1 MPVRVAVLGAGH
13 GAHAHAGHLALAGH
27 EVRLCHLPSRAASLA
42 AASVTGSVSVATD
55 VDASLVPSGR
65 APLARVTTDFGEA
78 LRGAEAVL
86 LVVAAEGQAAFFD
99 AIGPHLARGQV
110 LLLCPGKFGALPARG
125 LLDRWD
131 GARGAIVAESESL
144 LYIARLEGPA
154 SVRIKGIKTRLGVA
168 AVPAS
173 RTTEALGVLQR
184 LHPQFVAAT
193 DVLETS
199 LADPGNVMHPVHTL
213 MNTGRIEDCGPYRYD
228 HYGVTA
234 SIGRTIDALD
244 RERVAV
250 AAALGLSIPTVPQRL
265 AAAYGADAS
274 GAAAAIRSTPGYRG
288 FIAPGDLGHRFVTE
302 NVPFGLVPIAALGV
316 QVGVATPAIDAIV
329 ELASVATGRDFRASG
344 RGVDALGL
352 RAMSAARIVERV
364 R

>member
-1 MPVRVAVLGAGH
+1 MRVAVLGAGH

-27 EVRLCHLPSRAASLA
+27 EVTLCHLPSRSASLA
-42 AASVTGSVSVATD
+42 AARVLGGVRVSADTD
-55 VDASLVPSGR
+55 PSLVPTGSAKLQG
-65 APLARVTTDFGEA
+65 VTTDFSEA
-78 LRGAEAVL
+78 LRSADAVL
-86 LVVAAEGQAAFFD
+86 LVVAAEGQNAFVR
-99 AIGPHLARGQV
+99 AIGPHLSRGQV
-110 LLLCPGKFGALPARG
+110 LLLCPGKFGALPARHI
-125 LLDRWD
+125 LDGWP
-131 GARGAIVAESESL
+131 GAREAIVAESESL

-154 SVRIKGIKTRLGVA
+154 AVRIKGIKTRLAVA
-168 AVPAS
+168 AAPAS
-173 RTTEALGVLQR
+173 RTEEALDVLRR
-184 LHPQFVAAT
+184 LHPQFAPAT

-213 MNTGRIEDCGPYRYD
+213 MNTGRIEESGPYRYD

-274 GAAAAIRSTPGYRG
+274 GAAAAIRSTVGYRG
-288 FIAPGDLGHRFVTE
+288 FMAPGDLAHRFVTE
-302 NVPFGLVPIAALGV
+302 NVPYGLVPIAALGR

-329 ELASVATGRDFRASG
+329 ELANAATGHDFRAGG
-344 RGVDALGL
+344 RGIDALGL
-352 RAMSAARIVERV
+352 RGMTAAQITERV

>member
-42 AASVTGSVSVATD
+42 AARVTGGVDVATD
-55 VDASLVPSGR
+55 ADPSRVPSGR
-65 APLARVTTDFGEA
+65 ATLHRVTTDFGEA
-78 LRGAEAVL
+78 LHGADAVL
-86 LVVAAEGQAAFFD
+86 LVVAAEGQEAFIR
-99 AIGPHLARGQV
+99 AIGPHLSRGQV
-110 LLLCPGKFGALPARG
+110 LLLCPGKFGALPARRM
-125 LLDRWD
+125 LDGWA
-131 GARGAIVAESESL
+131 GAREAIVAESESL

-154 SVRIKGIKTRLGVA
+154 AVRIKGIKTRLAVA
-168 AVPAS
+168 AVPAP
-173 RTTEALGVLQR
+173 RTAQALDVLCR
-184 LHPQFVAAT
+184 LHPEFAPAT

-213 MNTGRIEDCGPYRYD
+213 MNTGRIEESGPYRYD

-250 AAALGLSIPTVPQRL
+250 GAALGLSIPTVPQRL

-274 GAAAAIRSTPGYRG
+274 GAAAAIRSTVGYRG
-288 FIAPGDLGHRFVTE
+288 FMAPGDLAHRFVTE
-302 NVPFGLVPIAALGV
+302 NVPYGLVPIAALGR

-329 ELASVATGRDFRASG
+329 ELAHAATGRDFRAQG
-344 RGVDALGL
+344 RGIDGLGL
-352 RAMSAARIVERV
+352 RGMSAVQIVERV